1 MVAPRAG
8 SVGRYSFYD
17 RIASG
22 GMASVHLGR
31 LHGEA
36 GFGRTVAI
44 KRLHAEH
51 AEDPNF
57 VAMFVDEARVAGR
70 INHPNVVSTLD
81 VVTVGREVFLVMEYV
96 HGGSLA
102 NLLELAR
109 RRDAFVPLSVAVG
122 ILSGMLYGLS
132 AAHEATSETGEPL
145 GLVHRDV
152 SPQNVLVGVDGV
164 ARVLDFGV
172 AKATARL
179 QTTREGTV
187 KGKLRYMSPEQARQ
201 LPLDRRSD
209 LFSASVLAWEVL
221 TGRRLFDGDDP
232 ATIVSAV
239 VSGAVS
245 PPSRVRPDLPAGL
258 DRIVLRGLALDRDD
272 RYATGREMARAL
284 EESLRPASSAEIGD
298 WVRHTLGESLVA
310 RSRRIAEIESET
322 RHGGPLGV
330 PVIDEVRQ
338 RAEAATALID
348 TPSAGDATQLTEL
361 SATRDTFRPRRS
373 SAGRVVAVV
382 AGLVLAGAGGVWLG
396 RARFQS
402 DAPAVVSE
410 TKSVATEIPAPS
422 AGPTPVASVTVSI
435 ATSAAPVSVKKS
447 VAPRP
452 AVKPNDCNPPYTYD
466 PVRKIRV
473 FKEHCVRK

>member
-1 MVAPRAG
+1 MVAPRSG

-51 AEDPNF
+51 SEDPNF
-57 VAMFVDEARVAGR
+57 VAMFVDEARVAAR

-81 VVTVGREVFLVMEYV
+81 VVTAGREVFLVMEYV
-96 HGGSLA
+96 HGGSLSS
-102 NLLELAR
+102 LLELAR
-109 RRDAFVPLSVAVG
+109 RRDTLPPLSVAVG
-122 ILSGMLYGLS
+122 ILSGILYGLT
-132 AAHEATSETGEPL
+132 AAHDATTETGEPL
-145 GLVHRDV
+145 GLVHRDI
-152 SPQNVLVGVDGV
+152 SPHNVLVGVDGV

-201 LPLDRRSD
+201 RPLDRRSD
-209 LFSASVLAWEVL
+209 LFSASVVAWEVF

-245 PPSRVRPDLPAGL
+245 PPSRARPDLPADL
-258 DRIVLRGLALDRDD
+258 DRIVLRGLALERDD
-272 RYATGREMARAL
+272 RYATGREMALAL
-284 EESLRPASSAEIGD
+284 EEAIRPASSAEIGD

-310 RSRRIAEIESET
+310 RSRRIAEIEAET

-348 TPSAGDATQLTEL
+348 TPSGREATQLTEL
-361 SATRDTFRPRRS
+361 SSTRDTLRPRRS
-373 SAGRVVAVV
+373 SAGRIVAVL
-382 AGLVLAGAGGVWLG
+382 AGLLLAGAGGVWLG
-396 RARFQS
+396 RARFQTE
-402 DAPAVVSE
+402 APEVVSE
-410 TKSVATEIPAPS
+410 TKSVASAIPALS
-422 AGPTPVASVTVSI
+422 VAPTPDSSVTVSV
-435 ATSAAPVSVKKS
+435 ATSSPPAATRKS

-452 AVKPNDCNPPYTYD
+452 ATKPNDCNPPYTYD